1 MLTRLCSAYSHTDS
15 GRTLLDGNA
24 DLYGVL
30 MRKLNRS
37 ALLQLENSLSSNEKV
52 LWTGSPDLSKGIW
65 QCFWML
71 IRLTVIPVLIGIC
84 YLGLQKVSV
93 NVACA
98 ISVGYVFLILVLA
111 AVDAYTDRD
120 VDYCLTN
127 LRVVKFK
134 GGRIQKELAYDRVTS
149 LTVDE
154 SEGKGYLLFVG
165 GPSNTTP
172 ITSISV
178 MGIDNIAKVCAAL
191 PKELLTMSQKG
202 AR

>member
-1 MLTRLCSAYSHTDS
+1 
-15 GRTLLDGNA
+15 
-24 DLYGVL
+24 

-52 LWTGSPDLSKGIW
+52 LWTGSPDLSKGFW

-71 IRLTVIPVLIGIC
+71 IRLSAVLPLLIGVL
-84 YLGLQKVSV
+84 YLGLHKVSV

-134 GGRIQKELAYDRVTS
+134 GGRIQKELSYDQVTS
-149 LTVDE
+149 MTVNE
-154 SEGKGYLLFVG
+154 SDGKGYLLFVG
-165 GPSNTTP
+165 GYSDTTP

-191 PKELLTMSQKG
+191 PNNLLTMSRKG